1 MSTRPSA
8 PMVQSS
14 HHARRETGGLP
25 VCSPGSCP
33 ALAFRC
39 RAIASNSASTD
50 KRTPPNALLGL
61 IKIQVFPGCPCS
73 WFGRWV
79 LSDRLR
85 PLARRK
91 ALFPIQPCAIEDDGF
106 PDGRAHGPILPA
118 INVYVHG
125 RVSGWLEFSFL
136 TVFSDVEHSRFEQ
149 SLILFGVF
157 KFPNR
162 VFVRPLRHRFRVA
175 PFAVL
180 DELSEFSFCHC
191 SRGSLDWR

>member
-61 IKIQVFPGCPCS
+61 IKNPSFP
-73 WFGRWV
+73 R
-79 LSDRLR
+79 LSVQLVWEMGSER
-85 PLARRK
+85 PIEAPRPPK
-91 ALFPIQPCAIEDDGF
+91 GALSN
-106 PDGRAHGPILPA
+106 PA
-118 INVYVHG
+118 M
-125 RVSGWLEFSFL
+125 R
-136 TVFSDVEHSRFEQ
+136 D
-149 SLILFGVF
+149 
-157 KFPNR
+157 
-162 VFVRPLRHRFRVA
+162 
-175 PFAVL
+175 
-180 DELSEFSFCHC
+180 
-191 SRGSLDWR
+191 